1 VFYWDVAV
9 LAMAWWRGPAVV
21 GARAAK
27 GAAMRL
33 VLRVL
38 FFEVALSWT
47 MVVAGW
53 VHFAVRA
60 WPFARN
66 TLKAGFRRLWTN
78 TLLIRGAAY
87 VVDQALVLILFLLLS
102 SGLVEAARAVV

>member
-1 VFYWDVAV
+1 
-9 LAMAWWRGPAVV
+9 MAWWRGPAVV
-21 GARAAK
+21 GARTAK